1 LEDFTPTGKYE
12 ALAQSESPDAVIVL
26 TASGEI
32 LHWDAG
38 AEALFGF
45 APADAIGR
53 THFDL
58 IVPADLRDEEAGR
71 LAVVQSEG
79 TITFESL
86 RQRKDASRLY
96 VCITSKTIPNPDGG
110 NPLIL
115 STKKDVTQLR
125 VLRDAQRIESKFRNL
140 LESVPDAVVIVNPAG
155 HIVYVNGHSQ
165 RLFGYAPEELKG
177 EPIEVLLP
185 ERYRGTHLAH
195 RLGYFSQPRPRSM
208 GIGLELYGLR
218 KDGSEFP
225 VEIGLS
231 PLQVEDTTLAMS
243 AIRDVTVRKQA
254 QEKFRG
260 LLESAPDAIVIVNGH
275 GRIVL
280 VNSQTELLFGY
291 QRAEMLDQPI
301 ELLLPERYRDR
312 HPEHRNG
319 FFRDPRVRPMG
330 AELELNGQR
339 KDGSEFPVEISL
351 SPLMTEEGMLVSS
364 AIRDISQRKQIEL
377 ELRDKNVA
385 LEKANHAKTQF
396 LASMSHELRTPLNSI
411 IGFTGTLLMRMPGP
425 LNEGQEKQLRTVQTS
440 ARHLLS
446 LINDLLDLA
455 KIEAEQLDLELEP
468 VDSSAVLREVSE
480 ALMTQAEQKKLQFS
494 VTLPQ
499 DSVYLKANRR
509 ALSQVLINLTENAI
523 KFTDYGSVR
532 LTLARRADAL
542 PKQVE
547 IRIEDTGP
555 GMRHEDLTRAFEPF
569 TRFGVGDRIMKAGTG
584 LGLHLSQ
591 KLAMQMEGRILCESR
606 LGYGTTFTLV
616 MLEA

>member
-45 APADAIGR
+45 TPADAIGR
-53 THFDL
+53 TLFDL
-58 IVPADLRDEEAGR
+58 IVPADLRDDEAGR

-385 LEKANHAKTQF
+385 LE
-396 LASMSHELRTPLNSI
+396 
-411 IGFTGTLLMRMPGP
+411 
-425 LNEGQEKQLRTVQTS
+425 
-440 ARHLLS
+440 
-446 LINDLLDLA
+446 
-455 KIEAEQLDLELEP
+455 
-468 VDSSAVLREVSE
+468 
-480 ALMTQAEQKKLQFS
+480 
-494 VTLPQ
+494 
-499 DSVYLKANRR
+499 
-509 ALSQVLINLTENAI
+509 
-523 KFTDYGSVR
+523 
-532 LTLARRADAL
+532 
-542 PKQVE
+542 
-547 IRIEDTGP
+547 
-555 GMRHEDLTRAFEPF
+555 
-569 TRFGVGDRIMKAGTG
+569 
-584 LGLHLSQ
+584 
-591 KLAMQMEGRILCESR
+591 
-606 LGYGTTFTLV
+606 
-616 MLEA
+616 

>member
-1 LEDFTPTGKYE
+1 MTPTGKYQ
-12 ALAQSESPDAVIVL
+12 ALAQRESSDAVVLL
-26 TASGEI
+26 TARGEI
-32 LHWDAG
+32 LHWGAG
-38 AEALFGF
+38 AEALFGYSQ
-45 APADAIGR
+45 ADVIGR
-53 THFDL
+53 SLFEL
-58 IVPADLRDEEAGR
+58 IVPDELRHEEASR
-71 LAVVQSEG
+71 LAVAGIEG
-79 TITFESL
+79 TVTFESL
-86 RQRKDASRLY
+86 RQRRDGSRLY
-96 VCITSKTIPNPDGG
+96 VCITSKTVPNPDGG
-110 NPLIL
+110 DPLIL

-125 VLRDAQRIESKFRNL
+125 VLRDAQRIESKFRDL
-140 LESVPDAVVIVNPAG
+140 LESVPDAVVIVNPTG
-155 HIVYVNGHSQ
+155 HIVYVNEHSQ
-165 RLFGYAPEELKG
+165 RLFGYSKEELKG
-177 EPIEVLLP
+177 EPIEILLP
-185 ERYRGTHLAH
+185 ERFRGSHVAH
-195 RLGYFSQPRPRSM
+195 RVGYFSQPRPRSM

-243 AIRDVTVRKQA
+243 AIRDISVRKQA

-260 LLESAPDAIVIVNGH
+260 LLESAPDAIVIVNGQ

-280 VNSQTELLFGY
+280 VNSQTEKLFGY
-291 QRAEMLDQPI
+291 RRAEMLNQPI
-301 ELLLPERYRDR
+301 ELLLPERYRNR

-339 KDGSEFPVEISL
+339 KDGREFPVEISL

-364 AIRDISQRKQIEL
+364 AIRDISQRRQIEQ
-377 ELRDKNVA
+377 ELREKNLA
-385 LEKANHAKTQF
+385 LENANRAKTQF

-425 LNEGQEKQLRTVQTS
+425 LNESQEKQLRTVQTS
-440 ARHLLS
+440 GRHLLS

-455 KIEAEQLDLELEP
+455 KIEADRHELELEP

-480 ALMTQAEQKKLQFS
+480 ALMPQAEQKKLQFA

-499 DSVYLKANRR
+499 EPIYLKADRR
-509 ALSQVLINLTENAI
+509 ALSQILINLTDNAI

-532 LTLARRADAL
+532 LTVTRRADSL

-555 GMRHEDLTRAFEPF
+555 GMRNEDVALAFDPF
-569 TRFGVGDRIMKAGTG
+569 TRFGVGNRIMKAGTG

-591 KLAMQMEGRILCESR
+591 KLATQMGGRILCESR
-606 LGYGTTFTLV
+606 LGHGTTFTLV
-616 MLEA
+616 MQEA

>member
-1 LEDFTPTGKYE
+1 MTPTGIYQ
-12 ALAQSESPDAVIVL
+12 ALAQSESPDAVVIL
-26 TASGEI
+26 TSRGEI

-45 APADAIGR
+45 APADAVGR
-53 THFDL
+53 SLLDL
-58 IVPADLRDEEAGR
+58 IVPEDLRHEEASR
-71 LAVVQSEG
+71 LAVAGTEG
-79 TITFESL
+79 TVTFESL
-86 RQRKDASRLY
+86 RQRKDGSRLY

-110 NPLIL
+110 DPLIL

-125 VLRDAQRIESKFRNL
+125 VLRDAQRIESKFRDL

-155 HIVYVNGHSQ
+155 HVVYVNEHSQ
-165 RLFGYAPEELKG
+165 RLFGYAPEELTG

-185 ERYRGTHLAH
+185 ERFRGTHVAH
-195 RLGYFSQPRPRSM
+195 RVGYFSQPRPRSM

-243 AIRDVTVRKQA
+243 AIRDVSVRKQA

-260 LLESAPDAIVIVNGH
+260 LLESAPDAIVIVNGQ

-280 VNSQTELLFGY
+280 VNSQTEMLFGY

-301 ELLLPERYRDR
+301 ELLLPERYRNR

-330 AELELNGQR
+330 AELELHGQR

-351 SPLMTEEGMLVSS
+351 SPLLTEEGMLVSS

-385 LEKANHAKTQF
+385 LEKANLAKTQF

-455 KIEAEQLDLELEP
+455 KIEAERLELELEP
-468 VDSSAVLREVSE
+468 VDSSAVLREIGDS
-480 ALMTQAEQKKLQFS
+480 LMTQAEQKKLQF
-494 VTLPQ
+494 TMALPQ
-499 DSVYLKANRR
+499 HPVFLTADRR
-509 ALSQVLINLTENAI
+509 ALSQVLINLTDNAI

-532 LTLARRADAL
+532 LSVARRADSL
-542 PKQVE
+542 PRQVE

-555 GMRHEDLTRAFEPF
+555 GMRTEDVARAFDPF
-569 TRFGVGDRIMKAGTG
+569 TRFSVGDRIVKAGTG

-591 KLAMQMEGRILCESR
+591 KLATQMGGRILCESR
-606 LGYGTTFTLV
+606 LGHGTTFTLV